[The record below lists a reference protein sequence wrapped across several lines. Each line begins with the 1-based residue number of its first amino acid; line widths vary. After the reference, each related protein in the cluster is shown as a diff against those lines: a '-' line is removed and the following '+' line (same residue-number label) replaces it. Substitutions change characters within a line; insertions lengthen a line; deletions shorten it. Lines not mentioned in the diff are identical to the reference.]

1 MTFAKSKNRS
11 KTIIHADMIYDSI
24 CHTGRTT
31 HKNLGYY
38 DYLKLLRGGNAGSKR
53 FYDVGVGDSGHTYA
67 GAYDENG
74 GYGQYATDYPLPLH
88 VSFVFGNKV
97 PNDHTSYIGG
107 GRRFHDSLYNE
118 VHNYLGCLVIRTYRG
133 ISHFIPGNME
143 SFNTKPI
150 RGPISDEPDMFL
162 DSDLWA
168 NFLKSFTVKLS
179 IPKKVPSLV
188 FKKDNGDYKF
198 TNVHSGELK
207 DFAYIDETTSK
218 RISLLQD
225 ENGKYMADPIGG
237 AGRNIGLTGTTP
249 KIIALKFPAPAETT
263 PTITID
269 FPGAGSFDSVQ
280 VSR

>member
-1 MTFAKSKNRS
+1 MRASLCTLAVLSALTMLTACQKEPEPAPAAPAQPQAQPQTQQEASKPNPAPPTAEAPASSSPALVQEPAAPQQDPTAQAIESKPFGEGTLALTKAKV
-11 KTIIHADMIYDSI
+11 
-24 CHTGRTT
+24 
-31 HKNLGYY
+31 
-38 DYLKLLRGGNAGSKR
+38 
-53 FYDVGVGDSGHTYA
+53 VGQILNV
-67 GAYDENG
+67 E
-74 GYGQYATDYPLPLH
+74 
-88 VSFVFGNKV
+88 
-97 PNDHTSYIGG
+97 
-107 GRRFHDSLYNE
+107 
-118 VHNYLGCLVIRTYRG
+118 
-133 ISHFIPGNME
+133 FI
-143 SFNTKPI
+143 
-150 RGPISDEPDMFL
+150 
-162 DSDLWA
+162 
-168 NFLKSFTVKLS
+168 FTP
-179 IPKKVPSLV
+179 PKKP
-188 FKKDNGDYKF
+188 NGDYKF